1 MEVIFKEEEIKKY
14 INDYYLL
21 YFGNGGNINMTPK
34 EVFEIGFRTGVVKAL
49 YENDEIEKTG
59 DGCYQI
65 WQMEFVKKEPKG
77 MPFLGYDLLIK
88 SGYDIYPNDY
98 ELVYSGNVS
107 YQLMPE
113 IENKSDE
120 QILDHLFYIFNCE
133 HPEDYRGRS
142 MSVSD
147 IVVINR
153 NGTKKAYYIDNI
165 GFRDV
170 TNKFL

>member
-1 MEVIFKEEEIKKY
+1 MEAIFKEEEIKKY
-14 INDYYLL
+14 IDDYYAL
-21 YFGNGGNINMTPK
+21 YFGNGENITITIK
-34 EVFEIGFRTGVVKAL
+34 EAFEMGFRTGMTKAL
-49 YENDEIEKTG
+49 YEKNDY
-59 DGCYQI
+59 YQI
-65 WQMEFVKKEPKG
+65 WQMELVTKKPKG
-77 MPFLGYDLLIK
+77 MPFLGYDLMSK
-88 SGYDIYPNDY
+88 SGYDIYPDDY

-107 YQLMPE
+107 DQLMPE

-120 QILDHLFYIFNCE
+120 QILDRLFHIFNCE

-153 NGTKKAYYIDNI
+153 NGIKKAYYVDNI